1 MNNQSQFKSIN
12 PFSEEVIA
20 EFDTIVSEVYL
31 NQSIEEINRAQK
43 VWMHT
48 PLSQRIAF
56 LPELAQLL
64 REQAD
69 FLAQI
74 ASEEMGKLFSHA
86 KAEVLK
92 SASLCEYYE
101 AEAALILG
109 SAQKDLGNGTI
120 VKIEKIALGTVLG
133 IFPWNF
139 PFWQILRSAIP
150 TLVAGNA
157 MLVKPAPNVPQSA
170 LALQKI
176 LEQTCLPK
184 HLFSTHF
191 LNNEQ
196 IEHAIGNPKINA
208 VTFTG
213 STQTGAHIAGLA
225 GKHLKPVVVELGGSD
240 PLILLDD
247 VDLPA
252 IIDEVL
258 FSRFQNNGQSCV
270 AAKRFLVHTSMKDLF
285 LNLAKEKIAAYK
297 IGNPLE
303 SDVFIGPI
311 ARKDLQEKLQ
321 SQVQQCLAGG
331 ATLFWQQDHIP
342 STGYFFPPSIL
353 CQIPVDNLAA
363 QEELFGPV
371 LSVFEYS
378 SEEELIT
385 IANSTQYGLGA
396 SIFTSN
402 LGRAERLANQIESGM
417 VYINQMVKSDPR
429 IPFGGIKKSGF
440 GRELGPEGLLAF
452 CQTKTTW
459 VKQK

>member
-1 MNNQSQFKSIN
+1 
-12 PFSEEVIA
+12 
-20 EFDTIVSEVYL
+20 
-31 NQSIEEINRAQK
+31 
-43 VWMHT
+43 
-48 PLSQRIAF
+48 
-56 LPELAQLL
+56 
-64 REQAD
+64 
-69 FLAQI
+69 
-74 ASEEMGKLFSHA
+74 
-86 KAEVLK
+86 
-92 SASLCEYYE
+92 
-101 AEAALILG
+101 
-109 SAQKDLGNGTI
+109 
-120 VKIEKIALGTVLG
+120 
-133 IFPWNF
+133 
-139 PFWQILRSAIP
+139 
-150 TLVAGNA
+150 
-157 MLVKPAPNVPQSA
+157 
-170 LALQKI
+170 
-176 LEQTCLPK
+176 
-184 HLFSTHF
+184 
-191 LNNEQ
+191 
-196 IEHAIGNPKINA
+196 
-208 VTFTG
+208 
-213 STQTGAHIAGLA
+213 
-225 GKHLKPVVVELGGSD
+225 
-240 PLILLDD
+240 
-247 VDLPA
+247 
-252 IIDEVL
+252 
-258 FSRFQNNGQSCV
+258 
-270 AAKRFLVHTSMKDLF
+270 
-285 LNLAKEKIAAYK
+285 LAKEKIAAYK

-321 SQVQQCLAGG
+321 LQVQQCLAGG